1 MDQLTRPS
9 SDWFSE
15 GEVMPR
21 NYHQVRVSST
31 VALGVR
37 FGSHQLENLEWSVA
51 SGGWWVAARGSG

>member
-1 MDQLTRPS
+1 
-9 SDWFSE
+9 
-15 GEVMPR
+15 MPR